1 MESSN
6 MSLLPLLLLC
16 LAIAT
21 SASQQTCEPK
31 EVPDNQN
38 ALIKVREMPTGCWTS
53 YITKDSKEV
62 HILSL
67 HFLPGASNVFELNMN
82 TAKPMHLIITTDSK
96 QAQYSMIKANVDVSL
111 YLANDSNIVLYGS
124 KDNIHRKVL
133 PTENEDLVR
142 WATEEFGGVTS
153 FTTIQNPTS
162 IASTGREDDF
172 TRTRLPTGSNNCTLE
187 NEWHSL
193 KHYPTF
199 ESKIPSS
206 IKFCSNQPPN
216 SHTKKEL
223 YIVNI
228 PEDVSIRYVS
238 VHIISERQISLF
250 LRGPQGTTWSIHDP
264 QHTSLCSNNVIMLA
278 ANNMMHKIPP
288 TVAITTDSADA
299 VQKKA
304 LDHFN
309 ASTIN
314 SYSEIRTEGTMVTL
328 FLGNKDHTPV
338 TETASTET
346 TPSPPSPPQMPL
358 IMQLYTSPDY
368 RSPLDPNA
376 KVQSDKRIYAEIS
389 GRMLGEIVLTIKVIN
404 CSVRSKGSCPV
415 VRDMP
420 FRPEM
425 CSSTMCPNSTR
436 VSFSLEL
443 VQDLAST
450 SWDLECSVKLCFSE
464 KCGDGGRVKRNLEV
478 TQTYIPPPTV
488 CIDFGLSAVLGIAF
502 GGFLIGVLLI
512 GALWFIKIRTGYPTG
527 LDVGS
532 TAVNLSGCPCSLTS
546 KRQPVST
553 NPSPSENSSANA
565 SIGSTQSTPT
575 SSMA

>member
-21 SASQQTCEPK
+21 SASQQTCEPV

-38 ALIKVREMPTGCWTS
+38 AWIRVREMPTGCWTS
-53 YITKDSKEV
+53 YTTKDSKEV

-67 HFLPGASNVFELNMN
+67 HYLPGAPTMFELNMT
-82 TAKPMHLIITTDSK
+82 TAKPMHLIITTDSE
-96 QAQYSMIKANVDVSL
+96 QVIYSAANANMDVSL
-111 YLANDSNIVLYGS
+111 YVANDSNMMLIGS
-124 KDNIHRKVL
+124 NVDIQKKAL
-133 PTENEDLVR
+133 PTDNKDLVR

-153 FTTIQNPTS
+153 FTTVQNPRS
-162 IASTGREDDF
+162 ITSTGREG
-172 TRTRLPTGSNNCTLE
+172 TRLLPTGSNNCTLE

-193 KHYPTF
+193 KHYLTL
-199 ESKIPSS
+199 ESNIPSS
-206 IKFCSNQPPN
+206 IKSCSNQPPN
-216 SHTKKEL
+216 SHTEKEL

-228 PEDVSIRYVS
+228 PEDVSIRNVS
-238 VHIISERQISLF
+238 VHVISERQISLF
-250 LRGPQGTTWSIHDP
+250 LRGPQGTMWSIHDP
-264 QHTSLCSNNVIMLA
+264 QHTSFCSNNVIMLA
-278 ANNMMHKIPP
+278 VSSMMHKIPP
-288 TVAITTDSADA
+288 TVAITTDSAVA

-304 LDHFN
+304 FEHFK
-309 ASTIN
+309 ASTIT
-314 SYSEIRTEGTMVTL
+314 SYSEIRTAGNMVTL
-328 FLGNKDHTPV
+328 VLGNKDHTPV
-338 TETASTET
+338 TEAAPTES

-368 RSPLDPNA
+368 RSPLDPNV

-420 FRPEM
+420 FRPEA

-443 VQDLAST
+443 LQDLAST

>member
-6 MSLLPLLLLC
+6 MSRLPLLLLC

-21 SASQQTCEPK
+21 SASQQTCEPVA
-31 EVPDNQN
+31 VPENQN
-38 ALIKVREMPTGCWTS
+38 AWIRLREMLPGCWTN
-53 YITKDSKEV
+53 YTTQDSKEV

-67 HFLPGASNVFELNMN
+67 HYTTEAPNMFTLNM
-82 TAKPMHLIITTDSK
+82 TAAQPMHLIITTDSK
-96 QAQYSMIKANVDVSL
+96 QIIYTEAHANTDVSI
-111 YLANDSNIVLYGS
+111 YVANDSNMQIMGTIVNVQKKAFPTDN
-124 KDNIHRKVL
+124 KDI
-133 PTENEDLVR
+133 VR
-142 WATEEFGGVTS
+142 WAAEKFGGVTS
-153 FTTIQNPTS
+153 FTTIQNPMS
-162 IASTGREDDF
+162 IASTGREG
-172 TRTRLPTGSNNCTLE
+172 TRLLPTGSNNCTLE
-187 NEWHSL
+187 NEWHAL
-193 KHYPTF
+193 KHYLKL
-199 ESKIPSS
+199 ESNMRLLKS
-206 IKFCSNQPPN
+206 CSNQLPH
-216 SHTKKEL
+216 SHTEKEL

-228 PEDVSIRYVS
+228 PEDVSIRLVS
-238 VHIISERQISLF
+238 VHVISERQISLF
-250 LRGPQGTTWSIHDP
+250 LRGPQGTVWSIHDP
-264 QHTSLCSNNVIMLA
+264 KHTSFSSNNVILLA
-278 ANNMMHKIPP
+278 ATSMMHKIPP
-288 TVAITTDSADA
+288 TITISTDSAAA
-299 VQKKA
+299 VQKTA
-304 LDHFN
+304 LDHFR
-309 ASTIN
+309 ASTIT

-328 FLGNKDHTPV
+328 VLGNKDHTSV
-338 TETASTET
+338 TEAAPTET

-358 IMQLYTSPDY
+358 LMQLYTSPDY
-368 RSPLDPNA
+368 RSPLDPNT

-389 GRMLGEIVLTIKVIN
+389 GRTLGEIVLTIKVIN

-420 FRPEM
+420 FRPEV
-425 CSSTMCPNSTR
+425 CSSTVCPNSTR

-443 VQDLAST
+443 LQDLAST

-478 TQTYIPPPTV
+478 TQTYIPPPMA

-512 GALWFIKIRTGYPTG
+512 GALWVIKIRTGYPTG

-532 TAVNLSGCPCSLTS
+532 TTANLSKCPCSLTS
-546 KRQPVST
+546 KRQPVSN